1 MPTYIST
8 ASFMEIFSGDGEKVD
23 QMNKIIREKA
33 GFEKC
38 YSISTQTY
46 TRKVDLRVINA
57 LAAFGATVLRIT
69 SDIRHLAAQ

>member
-1 MPTYIST
+1 MLTGISA
-8 ASFMEIFSGDGEKVD
+8 ASFMEIFSSNGEKID
-23 QMNKIIREKA
+23 QMNKIIAEKA
-33 GFEKC
+33 RFEKC

-57 LAAFGATVLRIT
+57 LAAFGATVMRIT